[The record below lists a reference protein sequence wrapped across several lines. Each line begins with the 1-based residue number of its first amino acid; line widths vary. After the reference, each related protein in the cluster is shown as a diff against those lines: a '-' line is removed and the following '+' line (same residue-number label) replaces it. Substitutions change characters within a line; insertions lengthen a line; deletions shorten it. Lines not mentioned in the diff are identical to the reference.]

1 MRLID
6 HIWRHFFN
14 PRTFVCLADTVLHLF
29 FDSAHLV
36 SDVFTGSVRAEH
48 QVDQPAQHREQ
59 QDGNKPCNLEGRIA
73 LVVDDAQSQQQAEQ
87 HTEGIKVNEVVV
99 QLPDDPKQQQRL
111 QYNQQSGQNYPLRNE
126 AQNFSHPISPLF
138 NIIFIY
144 LTIFFSFF
152 QSSNEGHL
160 PPDGPFG

>member
-6 HIWRHFFN
+6 HIRRHFFN

-48 QVDQPAQHREQ
+48 QVDQSAQHREQ
-59 QDGNKPCNLEGRIA
+59 QDGNKPCNLEGRIT
-73 LVVDDAQSQQQAEQ
+73 LVVNDAQSQQEAEQ

-99 QLPDDPKQQQRL
+99 QLPDDTEQQKRL
-111 QYNQQSGQNYPLRNE
+111 NQNQQCRQHHPLGKE
-126 AQNFSHPISPLF
+126 AQNFFHPISPLF
-138 NIIFIY
+138 NITFIY